1 MWTDGDCKIPEDPN
15 AVNYPGHKTYSTG
28 SHPRVAGYREV
39 ADYFGRLAAYFRS
52 GGFEDECGK
61 FHSAAHRKPLAIK
74 WWGITNEGE
83 HLSAT
88 DRIAENI
95 QMYDAIIAGIRRFE
109 KGGEAPM
116 RYVGVNQNVQ
126 FGPEG
131 SAGAAGWLSAFLN
144 RSAHTPPSVP
154 IDMVGLHG
162 CE

>member
-15 AVNYPGHKTYSTG
+15 AVSYPGHKTYSTG

-39 ADYFGRLAAYFRS
+39 ADYFGRLAAYWRS

-61 FHSAAHRKPLAIK
+61 FHAAHRKPLAIK

-88 DRIAENI
+88 DRVVENI
-95 QMYDAIIAGIRRFE
+95 QMYDAIIAGIKRFE

-126 FGPEG
+126 YRTRGNFGSGEL
-131 SAGAAGWLSAFLN
+131 A
-144 RSAHTPPSVP
+144 
-154 IDMVGLHG
+154 VGLPESLSTHPAIG
-162 CE
+162 AHRYGRAAWM

>member
-1 MWTDGDCKIPEDPN
+1 ML
-15 AVNYPGHKTYSTG
+15 NYPTT
-28 SHPRVAGYREV
+28 
-39 ADYFGRLAAYFRS
+39 
-52 GGFEDECGK
+52 GFEDECGT

-116 RYVGVNQNVQ
+116 RYVGVNQNVLH
-126 FGPEG
+126 GPEG
-131 SAGAAGWLSAFLN
+131 TAGAASWLSAFLN